1 MFQNVISTSNKKR
14 PTVTTF
20 FLKQIYSLFLT
31 LLHMYHGI
39 FSLYMNIVTYICPPT
54 VSVMWKILAV
64 ETTSILYNTLPVVFN
79 GTRAILTRTT
89 CTVHN
94 IEGK

>member
-1 MFQNVISTSNKKR
+1 
-14 PTVTTF
+14 
-20 FLKQIYSLFLT
+20 
-31 LLHMYHGI
+31 MYHGI

-79 GTRAILTRTT
+79 GTRAIITRTT
-89 CTVHN
+89 CIVHN
-94 IEGK
+94 KVNNNRTQLKKYILALCIQ